1 MGLEHLAIAS
11 AAGSGV
17 FNARG
22 ARAQGRAIEQ
32 ASNIN
37 AANILT
43 ESELE
48 ASRLRRAGRQEI
60 GRQRAIM
67 GASGVQSAGSPL
79 ELLTQNAGELE
90 RRAMDTQLAG
100 KYASDIERMRGKVA
114 RKSAS
119 RISGASLFEGGTRA
133 LYYGHSL
140 A

>member
-37 AANILT
+37 AANIRMET
-43 ESELE
+43 AQE
-48 ASRLRRAGRQEI
+48 ASRLRRAGRQAI
-60 GRQRAIM
+60 GRQRAIL
-67 GASGVQSAGSPL
+67 GASGLQAAGSPL
-79 ELLTQNAGELE
+79 ELIAQNANELE
-90 RRAMDTQLAG
+90 RRAMDATIAG
-100 KYASDIERMRGKVA
+100 KYASDIETMRGKVA

-133 LYYGHSL
+133 LYYGHML
-140 A
+140 T